1 MLSALASRSIRSL
14 WLLRLSKIPRKRRSK
29 VFHRD
34 SKSIF
39 QAMVLS
45 KHHDN
50 LTDWRGADDTDPVGG
65 RTYRLRQR
73 DLAREYKANNESPT
87 SAMKFEYVGIEI
99 S

>member
-1 MLSALASRSIRSL
+1 M
-14 WLLRLSKIPRKRRSK
+14 
-29 VFHRD
+29 F
-34 SKSIF
+34 
-39 QAMVLS
+39 S

-50 LTDWRGADDTDPVGG
+50 LIDWRGADDTDPVGG

-73 DLAREYKANNESPT
+73 DLARDYKANNESPT